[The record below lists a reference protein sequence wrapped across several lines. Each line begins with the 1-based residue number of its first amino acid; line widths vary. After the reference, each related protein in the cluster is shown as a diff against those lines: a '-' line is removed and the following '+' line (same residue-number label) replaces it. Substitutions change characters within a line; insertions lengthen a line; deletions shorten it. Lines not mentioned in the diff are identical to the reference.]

1 MFLRYTIGSLSE
13 CFTRKIE
20 DTEIGGYELYGGA
33 TEIGATGTKVGVGRS
48 GTGGFTDGQIGDYLA
63 SGTLRSGQNIYD
75 ATGSIW
81 GFGDAQLHYDFDD
94 PDGEY
99 DGMGLYFGLFN
110 FLDLPDYEVLSAP
123 GDSGGPTFIDGYI
136 AGVTSYGYRLSGSDI
151 DGGLNSSFGEF
162 GADTRV
168 SSYINWIDEVLAG
181 GGGGGKGKKPKNP
194 GGGRKQA
201 SLFAE
206 IASLEQRNDV
216 RIPEPASL
224 ALFGAGLAALGLVAR
239 RRWRP

>member
-1 MFLRYTIGSLSE
+1 MLIQVYNS
-13 CFTRKIE
+13 
-20 DTEIGGYELYGGA
+20 
-33 TEIGATGTKVGVGRS
+33 
-48 GTGGFTDGQIGDYLA
+48 
-63 SGTLRSGQNIYD
+63 
-75 ATGSIW
+75 
-81 GFGDAQLHYDFDD
+81 
-94 PDGEY
+94 
-99 DGMGLYFGLFN
+99 LYFGLFN

-168 SSYINWIDEVLAG
+168 SSYINWIDKVLAG
-181 GGGGGKGKKPKNP
+181 G

-239 RRWRP
+239 RRRRP